1 MRSWPPRWPETPV
14 SAVGGDP
21 PGRLPSGGKARENR
35 PGSGV
40 AHHWSSNAPN
50 ATADLVGGH
59 ERSTPEWPVSGA
71 EPGCG
76 PTLASN
82 DAARPTLGV
91 ATTGGVA
98 RAGHDR
104 TQRRARGHSPSM
116 LWAARAWAARRAVRR
131 PHAVSSSSW
140 GRIHSASTIA
150 SASPSRTGS
159 SRCVSVIILFT
170 PFQPDVAL
178 LPVTGQ
184 ALIAVFSSLLAILM
198 RCGLAF
204 SATGMANRS
213 TPLW

>member
-104 TQRRARGHSPSM
+104 TQRRARSLTIDVVGGAGVSCLLVFTFRGITSV
-116 LWAARAWAARRAVRR
+116 ARQRFSTRPAVL
-131 PHAVSSSSW
+131 A
-140 GRIHSASTIA
+140 G
-150 SASPSRTGS
+150 GE
-159 SRCVSVIILFT
+159 RCVARTRS
-170 PFQPDVAL
+170 P
-178 LPVTGQ
+178 GQ
-184 ALIAVFSSLLAILM
+184 RRGGHPLA
-198 RCGLAF
+198 
-204 SATGMANRS
+204 
-213 TPLW
+213 